1 MTPNDAGTI
10 LVQLQEIPAPPEPR
24 IAYPEPH
31 LWTTDVTAL
40 VHGKTFLASDL
51 AGNVMPPG
59 IPTSVFSTT
68 TPDI

>member
-1 MTPNDAGTI
+1 MTVNESGT
-10 LVQLQEIPAPPEPR
+10 LPVQLHEIPPPPEPR

-59 IPTSVFSTT
+59 HPNVGFF
-68 TPDI
+68 